1 MLQYIY
7 LKSGGITMKKL
18 IVDIDESLLKNTE
31 EVLDEMGLDI
41 GTAIK
46 VMFKRIVR
54 EGNPSFLFNNKSVKT
69 PIDNNGQQ
77 EEIMPEVKTDE
88 PIKMT
93 KNKAIA
99 LFRNKGITFNGNVT
113 FASKNKT
120 AYNYWANPSFEVLDN
135 DWFLILNDWM
145 RREIYLFK
153 IPAKT
158 YRYNQL
164 VSRAD
169 KSQIDLQIMYEDN
182 SFTDTRSKISFAKYL
197 KDKISY

>member
-1 MLQYIY
+1 
-7 LKSGGITMKKL
+7 MKKL
-18 IVDIDESLLKNTE
+18 ILEMDKNLIENAE

-41 GTAIK
+41 LSAIK
-46 VMFKRIVR
+46 VMLKRITR
-54 EGNPSFLFNNKSVKT
+54 EGNASFLFSNNSVKASVRDT
-69 PIDNNGQQ
+69 ATNDT
-77 EEIMPEVKTDE
+77 VTADTTSDE

-99 LFRNKGITFNGNVT
+99 LFRNNGNSLNGNIT

-120 AYNYWANPSFEVLDN
+120 AYNYWANPAFEVLDS
-135 DWFLILNDWM
+135 DWFLILNDWVHQ
-145 RREIYLFK
+145 EIYLFE

-158 YRYNQL
+158 FRYNQL

-197 KDKISY
+197 KDRISY

>member
-7 LKSGGITMKKL
+7 LRTGGKTMKKL
-18 IVDIDESLLKNTE
+18 IVDVDKKLLDNAE
-31 EVLDEMGLDI
+31 EVLDEMGLDVR
-41 GTAIK
+41 TAIK
-46 VMFKRIVR
+46 VLLKRIVR
-54 EGNPSFLFNNKSVKT
+54 EGNSSFLFNNDPVKT
-69 PIDNNGQQ
+69 SFDNREQK
-77 EEIMPEVKTDE
+77 EEIVPEEKTDE

-99 LFRNKGITFNGNVT
+99 LFRNNGISFNGNIT

-120 AYNYWANPSFEVLDN
+120 AYNYWANPSFEVLDS
-135 DWFLILNDWM
+135 DWFLILNDWVHK
-145 RREIYLFK
+145 EIYLFV

-158 YRYNQL
+158 FRYNQL

-197 KDKISY
+197 KDTISY

>member
-1 MLQYIY
+1 
-7 LKSGGITMKKL
+7 MKKL
-18 IVDIDESLLKNTE
+18 IVDIDEKLLDNAD

-41 GTAIK
+41 GTTIK
-46 VMFKRIVR
+46 VMLKRIVR
-54 EGNPSFLFNNKSVKT
+54 EGNPSFLFNNKSVKASF
-69 PIDNNGQQ
+69 DNKEEQQ
-77 EEIMPEVKTDE
+77 EETVSEVKADE

-99 LFRNKGITFNGNVT
+99 LFRNNGITFNGNVT

-120 AYNYWANPSFEVLDN
+120 AYNYWANPSFEVLYS
-135 DWFLILNDWM
+135 DWFLILNDWV
-145 RREIYLFK
+145 RREIYLFE

-169 KSQIDLQIMYEDN
+169 KSQIDLQVMYEDN

-197 KDKISY
+197 KDRISY